1 MSPRYAFRTFD
12 AGLWVA
18 PPRDRFPPGT
28 LRRNTG
34 VRNTALSGSIRSRWG
49 LEEIEDFGNQTLHS
63 IVTFHDRR
71 YYGVNN
77 FFGNPMVGLASQFNG
92 KALSFVTGI
101 PTEGK
106 GQPAPGASPE
116 FLFIAGGGDP
126 IKVDDTS
133 VPLRW
138 GINVPLND
146 FAASPVPF
154 TNGFNFMFWERFDDT
169 LHWVLDENDSIHDLQ
184 TDTVNVPPDLFS
196 TACLSF
202 EVSQNRTGRMTH
214 QIFDAGG
221 APGLID
227 FRTFGQRPSA
237 LQDWIV
243 IDFWVDEPEHLE
255 SITLGFSTNGVSA
268 GPTHTFKIIVDD
280 PILRTLTDS
289 PAGIGDIGGVR
300 GDQLSVGVAA
310 LPGAGAT
317 GSSPGPSDQFFQ
329 QAVESTAT
337 IKLSSTA
344 RTWTRLRIPKTSFQT
359 PFSMP
364 PNIER
369 WQDIAQFEFVITTN
383 RKGGVTIKVD
393 NGSMFGGTGIIGKY
407 KYLITHKNSKTGT
420 RSNPNPTP
428 VEVTN
433 PFRTGIV
440 LTNLPP
446 PSDPQQ
452 VDTTE
457 IWRTMG
463 NGTIYLKGAEVM
475 AFLDNF
481 VDRFADHASLCQF
494 SANQKLFDPAGTF
507 VETLGPEEIQFDN
520 IPPNPTMEDVAG
532 PHLGQLF
539 GTRDL
544 EPGSGGRVYWTP
556 AGRLEAWPN
565 FIVVSGDD
573 DPMQKVVVWGGTVY
587 ACSESR
593 MWELVGE
600 LSYIARPIF
609 GVPGTRFPL
618 TMVATPYGIIYLAS
632 DGVRR
637 FDGAQSDLVAPDA
650 VAILFRGETAN
661 GLGTFPSAGVPLDQL
676 KQRVKAAYW
685 RDEYFLTDGSKTL
698 VVNLRTGAWRDFGTF
713 FSALYHERDTDLLLG
728 GKTGSA
734 FLVES
739 PGVTTDE
746 GAAKAF
752 HIQIPSVMPN
762 AGIET
767 YLMQRLYVDCNTNGQ
782 TLTATIFANDD
793 QAAIQGGSFSI
804 NTAQRETVE
813 VSLCCPIGVGY
824 VDIQGMISDEVEIS
838 GIEADCHIAESP
850 GDGT

>member
-1 MSPRYAFRTFD
+1 MPRYAFRDFSN
-12 AGLWVA
+12 GLWVA

-34 VRNTALSGSIRSRWG
+34 VRNTGLSGSIRSRWG
-49 LEEIEDFGNQTLHS
+49 LETIEDFGNQGIHS

-71 YYGVNN
+71 YYGVDN
-77 FFGNPMVGLASQFNG
+77 FFGNLTAGLAAQFNG
-92 KALSFVTGI
+92 NALSFVMGI

-106 GQPAPGASPE
+106 GILAPGASPE
-116 FLFIAGGGDP
+116 FLFVAGGGDP
-126 IKVDDTS
+126 IKTDDTN

-138 GINVPLND
+138 GINEPPNG
-146 FAASPVPF
+146 FTANPVPF
-154 TNGFNFMFWERFDDT
+154 TNGINFMFWERFDNIDNYEDDGQGVT
-169 LHWVLDENDSIHDLQ
+169 YAL
-184 TDTVNVPPDLFS
+184 DTVNVPPDLFS
-196 TACLSF
+196 TAC
-202 EVSQNRTGRMTH
+202 VSITVTQNRTERITK
-214 QIFDAGG
+214 QILNADGSE
-221 APGLID
+221 GLID
-227 FRTFGQRPSA
+227 FRTFGERPSA

-243 IDFWVDEPEHLE
+243 LDVWVDEPEHLD
-255 SITLGFSTNGVSA
+255 SITLGFSTNGVVA

-289 PAGIGDIGGVR
+289 PGGLGDIGQVR
-300 GDQLSVGVAA
+300 GDQLSIGVAG
-310 LPGAGAT
+310 LPGSGGSGS
-317 GSSPGPSDQFFQ
+317 GSSPGPSNQFFQ

-337 IKLSSTA
+337 VKLSSTA
-344 RTWTRLRIPKTSFQT
+344 RTWTRMRIPKSSFQT
-359 PFSMP
+359 FFRLP
-364 PNIER
+364 PNIEH
-369 WQDIAQFEFVITTN
+369 WQDISQFEFVITTN
-383 RKGGVTIKVD
+383 RKGGVTVKFD

-428 VEVTN
+428 VEVIN

-457 IWRTMG
+457 IWRTVG
-463 NGTIYLKGAEVM
+463 NGTLYLKGAEVM

-481 VDRFADHASLCQF
+481 VDRFADHGSLCQF
-494 SANQKLFDPAGTF
+494 SEGTKFLFGAGTN
-507 VETLGPEEIQFDN
+507 VETLGPEELQFDN
-520 IPPNPTMEDVAG
+520 IPPLPTMEDVAG
-532 PHLGQLF
+532 PHLGSLF
-539 GTRDL
+539 GTRDTN
-544 EPGSGGRVYWTP
+544 PGSGGRVYWTP
-556 AGRLEAWPN
+556 PGRLEAWPN
-565 FIVVSGDD
+565 FLTITGDD
-573 DPMQKVVVWGGTVY
+573 DPMQRVVVWGGTVY

-593 MWELVGE
+593 MWEMVGE
-600 LSYIARPIF
+600 GQYVARPIF
-609 GVPGTRFPL
+609 GVPGTRYPL
-618 TMVATPYGIIYLAS
+618 SMVATPYGILYLAS

-650 VAILFRGETAN
+650 VAILFRGETAT
-661 GLGTFPSAGVPLDQL
+661 GLGTFPTAGPLEQL

-685 RDEYFLTDGSKTL
+685 RDEYFLTDGFKTL

-713 FSALYHERDTDLLLG
+713 FSALYHERDTDVLLG
-728 GKTGSA
+728 GRQGA
-734 FLVES
+734 AVLVES

-752 HIQIPSVMPN
+752 QVEIPSVLPN
-762 AGIET
+762 AGTEQ

-782 TLTATIFANDD
+782 TLVATIFANDG

-804 NTAQRETVE
+804 NTTERATVE
-813 VSLCCPIGVGY
+813 VALCCPIGVGY
-824 VDIQGMISDEVEIS
+824 VNLVGTISDEVEIN
-838 GIEADCHIAESP
+838 GIEVDVHVAESP